1 MLYIISE
8 QKIQTQSLT
17 VMNNSEIKTQLKA
30 IQQSE
35 EENNFPN
42 GDLWNECENALNEIR
57 MKEET
62 ATIDS
67 RNFH

>member
-1 MLYIISE
+1 
-8 QKIQTQSLT
+8 
-17 VMNNSEIKTQLKA
+17 MNNSEIKTQLKA

-42 GDLWNECENALNEIR
+42 GDLWNECESALNAIR
-57 MKEET
+57 MEEET
-62 ATIDS
+62 TTIDS